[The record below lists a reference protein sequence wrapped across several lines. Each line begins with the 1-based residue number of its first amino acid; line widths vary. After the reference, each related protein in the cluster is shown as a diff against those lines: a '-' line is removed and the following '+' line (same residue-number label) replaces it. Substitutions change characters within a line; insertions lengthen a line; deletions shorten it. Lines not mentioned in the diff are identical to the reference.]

1 MFHHSLMRS
10 LPARRLIDDIK
21 LVHTVERVEF
31 VASLGSDGQ
40 TRAVLVEVDEVDVEI
55 FLLHHF
61 LSSCN
66 HRLCST
72 HD

>member
-1 MFHHSLMRS
+1 MVS
-10 LPARRLIDDIK
+10 LPASRLIDDIK
-21 LVHTVERVEF
+21 LVHTVERVKF

-40 TRAVLVEVDEVDVEI
+40 RGAVLVEVDEVDIDV

-61 LSSCN
+61 MSSCN
-66 HRLCST
+66 HRQCST

>member
-1 MFHHSLMRS
+1 MVS
-10 LPARRLIDDIK
+10 LPACRLIDDIK

-40 TRAVLVEVDEVDVEI
+40 TGAVLVEVDEVDVEV

-61 LSSCN
+61 SVVL
-66 HRLCST
+66 
-72 HD
+72 

>member
-1 MFHHSLMRS
+1 MVS
-10 LPARRLIDDIK
+10 LPASRLIDDIE

-40 TRAVLVEVDEVDVEI
+40 TGAVLVEVDEVDVEV

-61 LSSCN
+61 SVVL
-66 HRLCST
+66 
-72 HD
+72 

>member
-1 MFHHSLMRS
+1 MVS
-10 LPARRLIDDIK
+10 LPASRLIDDIK
-21 LVHTVERVEF
+21 LVQTVEREEL
-31 VASLGSDGQ
+31 VACLGPNGQ
-40 TRAVLVEVDEVDVEI
+40 TGAVLVKVDEVDVEV

-72 HD
+72 INT

>member
-1 MFHHSLMRS
+1 MFYHSFMRS

-21 LVHTVERVEF
+21 LVHTVEGVEL

-40 TRAVLVEVDEVDVEI
+40 RGTVLVEVDEVDVEV

-61 LSSCN
+61 SVVL
-66 HRLCST
+66 
-72 HD
+72 